1 MANVR
6 KRVHAVGHDSEL
18 GRGCIEHPDGLPGLR
33 RFGDIPH
40 NVGIMWTMHYLA
52 LGWRYRKAL
61 VGSLRLISEAVD
73 ALKDGKMTTEER
85 SGLMSRWWAVVEAA
99 KQA

>member
-1 MANVR
+1 
-6 KRVHAVGHDSEL
+6 
-18 GRGCIEHPDGLPGLR
+18 
-33 RFGDIPH
+33 
-40 NVGIMWTMHYLA
+40 MHYLA